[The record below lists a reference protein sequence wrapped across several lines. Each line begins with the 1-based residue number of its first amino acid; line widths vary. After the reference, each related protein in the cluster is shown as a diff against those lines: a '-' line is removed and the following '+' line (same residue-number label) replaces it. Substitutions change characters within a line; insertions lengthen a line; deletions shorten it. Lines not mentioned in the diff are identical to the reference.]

1 MDSELPFA
9 GATSFETEESTCGNQ
24 WMCGK
29 HISSMYSFFA
39 IYLLLL
45 PIIVSYY
52 TEGCILRVHCIV
64 FSPLSTEDF
73 PFVQCNPALWQVVC
87 YAPSK
92 WAMERY
98 SNSLAGFES
107 FFSKPLP
114 SFFYLFFWID
124 LTGEY
129 LADRSVAYLLTDSV
143 SCGLCLVAWASVS
156 LKHSWLIVYS
166 IPVRW

>member
-52 TEGCILRVHCIV
+52 IEGCILRVHCIV
-64 FSPLSTEDF
+64 FSPLSTENF
-73 PFVQCNPALWQVVC
+73 PFFCAMQSYALASGLLC
-87 YAPSK
+87 SK
-92 WAMERY
+92 QMSYGA
-98 SNSLAGFES
+98 
-107 FFSKPLP
+107 
-114 SFFYLFFWID
+114 I
-124 LTGEY
+124 
-129 LADRSVAYLLTDSV
+129 
-143 SCGLCLVAWASVS
+143 
-156 LKHSWLIVYS
+156 
-166 IPVRW
+166 

>member
-52 TEGCILRVHCIV
+52 IEGCILRVHCIV
-64 FSPLSTEDF
+64 FSPLSTENF
-73 PFVQCNPALWQVVC
+73 PFFLCNAILRSGKWSAVLQANELWSDI
-87 YAPSK
+87 ATH
-92 WAMERY
+92 
-98 SNSLAGFES
+98 SLGLS
-107 FFSKPLP
+107 
-114 SFFYLFFWID
+114 LFFFPSHCHLSFIYFS
-124 LTGEY
+124 E
-129 LADRSVAYLLTDSV
+129 
-143 SCGLCLVAWASVS
+143 
-156 LKHSWLIVYS
+156 LI
-166 IPVRW
+166 